1 MSARRLSAPRPL
13 GPRPDSLAHSG
24 LWSLEAG
31 GATLVLRD
39 PTHVSLDGEVETV
52 RERLHV
58 HRPSEPE
65 AVGEAVG
72 AAN

>member
-1 MSARRLSAPRPL
+1 M
-13 GPRPDSLAHSG
+13 
-24 LWSLEAG
+24 
-31 GATLVLRD
+31 VLRD
-39 PTHVSLDGEVETV
+39 PTHVSLDAEVETV